1 MKRLLSVLL
10 ALMLCAVGCAAP
22 DVPDS
27 AKAVPVEPIDLT
39 LCIYPV
45 GAWGN
50 SSTVAA
56 LLNDFRRDHPEINLH
71 IQ

>member
-45 GAWGN
+45 GATGTAFALSGSFLSLL
-50 SSTVAA
+50 SSK
-56 LLNDFRRDHPEINLH
+56 
-71 IQ
+71 Q